1 MNIKVEILKPCLHP
15 VIRCFNG
22 EITKEC
28 LIDFLRNEQKQM
40 NIMFYC
46 NDFEFADRLFKLI
59 KNNVADMAM

>member
-1 MNIKVEILKPCLHP
+1 MT
-15 VIRCFNG
+15 
-22 EITKEC
+22 TKEC

-59 KNNVADMAM
+59 KNNGNEHLDTDKSKLNDFPVP